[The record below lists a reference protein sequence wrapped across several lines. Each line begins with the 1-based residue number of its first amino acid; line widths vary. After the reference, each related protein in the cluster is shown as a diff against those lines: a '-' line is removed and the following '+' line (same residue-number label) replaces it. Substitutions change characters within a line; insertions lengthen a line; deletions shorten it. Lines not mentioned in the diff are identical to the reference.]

1 MEVES
6 MTRKSDRR
14 RGGRNSCGVRKVHRA
29 NFVGRELCIT
39 DSRPR
44 YGQVLGGM
52 APSRDDCVIKERGVI
67 HKGASDYF

>member
-1 MEVES
+1 MA
-6 MTRKSDRR
+6 KRR
-14 RGGRNSCGVRKVHRA
+14 RSKGLNSCGVRRTHKA

-39 DSRPR
+39 DSRPS

-67 HKGASDYF
+67 HQGSSRYF